1 MTSTPSKSADLSDAG
16 NEAAATTCPLPS
28 PDNWRG
34 EGLVLLV
41 DDEDALRV
49 VGQRILETLGF
60 EVLTAEDGA
69 VGVETFEANA
79 DRVRVVLL
87 DMTMPRM
94 DGAEAFRRIRA
105 LRADIPVLLISGY
118 DEAEATNRFTEK
130 GLAGFIQKP
139 FTIASIRNNLRTIL
153 EG

>member
-1 MTSTPSKSADLSDAG
+1 M
-16 NEAAATTCPLPS
+16 
-28 PDNWRG
+28 
-34 EGLVLLV
+34 LLV
-41 DDEDALRV
+41 DDEDTLRV

-105 LRADIPVLLISGY
+105 LRPDVPVLLISGY
-118 DEAEATNRFTEK
+118 DEAEATSHFTAK